1 MLVIA
6 LSHVYILMIAIVL
19 EGFYVKQEAVVLTR
33 EGYDVSSSSVVM
45 LHRDEL
51 AVDYGVCVK

>member
-19 EGFYVKQEAVVLTR
+19 EGFYVEQEAVVLTR
-33 EGYDVSSSSVVM
+33 EGYDVPLRV
-45 LHRDEL
+45 
-51 AVDYGVCVK
+51 

>member
-19 EGFYVKQEAVVLTR
+19 ERFYVKQEAVVLTR
-33 EGYDVSSSSVVM
+33 EGYDVSSSSEVM